1 MLGTLL
7 NDRYKI
13 IRGLG
18 GGGFGQTYLAEDIR
32 QPGSPRCVVKQFQP
46 ASQDSKFLTVA
57 RRLFQSEVETLRK
70 LGSHDRIP
78 TLLDDF
84 EENQQFFLV
93 QEYIE
98 GRSLSEELATKRK
111 LSEPEVITLVRDVLE
126 VLEFVH
132 RHNVIHRDIKPGN
145 LMRRQQDGR
154 IVLIDFGAVKEMQTQ
169 LTAIEPGLTN
179 LTVGI
184 GTQGYGASE
193 QLMGKPRYSSDIYA
207 LGMTAIQALTGIHP
221 SQLPTHPD
229 TAEVIWRDQAQV
241 SPWLAGILDR
251 MVRFH
256 FSYRYQLAT
265 EALRALDQTTEE
277 LVTEAPVDET
287 LVPTTLFPEYP
298 DPVVEPVETP
308 ATIAPKRWH
317 SATVATLVVGIA
329 SAMMTGLVIG
339 LRELSWLQPLELTV
353 YDRMVQFAPDPG
365 IDSRLLVVGITETDI
380 QTLRQFP
387 IADRTIA
394 QLLKTLKSYQPRAI
408 GVDLLRDIP
417 QPPGTLELLT
427 ELQSP
432 NVIAITNLGTNESPP
447 TPSPP
452 GVAAKQVGF
461 NDLVLDPDG
470 VVRRNLIF
478 ADHNSTTY
486 HSFATRLALR
496 YLAKEDIRFA
506 GEPNDPEQRIKLA
519 KAALQPLAPNS
530 GGYQT
535 IDDRGYQI
543 LLHYRSRNVAR
554 QVSLGDVLAGKVDP
568 EWIRD
573 KAILIGTTA
582 VSGKDLFFTPYSAAD
597 METARMPGVM
607 IHAQIVSQ
615 FLSAA
620 LDGQPLFWFWSNS
633 SEMLWIALWA
643 IAGGT
648 CAWWLRHPIL
658 LAIGETALLVGLSG
672 VGYGLFL
679 QRGWVPIAAPAIAI
693 LTTGGIVVAY
703 RAYGMDQAAIGARD
717 N

>member
-18 GGGFGQTYLAEDIR
+18 SGGFGQTYLAEDIR
-32 QPGSPRCVVKQFQP
+32 QPGHLRCVVKQFQP
-46 ASQDSKFLTVA
+46 ASQDSKFLAVA
-57 RRLFQSEVETLRK
+57 RRLFLSEVETLRK

-93 QEYIE
+93 QEYVE
-98 GRSLSEELATKRK
+98 GRSLSEELANKRK
-111 LSEPEVITLVRDVLE
+111 LPESEVITLVRDVLE

-145 LMRRQQDGR
+145 LMRRQRDSR
-154 IVLIDFGAVKEMQTQ
+154 IVLIDFGAVKEIQTQ

-179 LTVGI
+179 ITVGI

-193 QLMGKPRYSSDIYA
+193 QLMGKPRYSSDLYA

-221 SQLPTHPD
+221 SQLPTHMD

-241 SPWLAGILDR
+241 SPWFASILDR

-256 FSYRYQLAT
+256 FTYRYQSAT
-265 EALRALDQTTEE
+265 DVLRALDQTAEE
-277 LVTEAPVDET
+277 LVTEAPVDDT

-298 DPVVEPVETP
+298 DPVVEESLKPPEPVTP
-308 ATIAPKRWH
+308 PRWH
-317 SATVATLVVGIA
+317 RATVATLVIGIA
-329 SAMMTGLVIG
+329 SATMTGFVVG
-339 LRELSWLQPLELTV
+339 LRGLSWLQPLELTV
-353 YDRMVQFAPDPG
+353 YDRMVQLAPDPG
-365 IDSRLLVVGITETDI
+365 IDPRLLVVGITETDI
-380 QTLRQFP
+380 QMLRQFP
-387 IADRTIA
+387 IADRTVA
-394 QLLKTLKSYQPRAI
+394 QLLKTLNRYQPRAI

-417 QPPGTLELLT
+417 QPPGTSELLT

-432 NVIAITNLGTNESPP
+432 HVIAITNLGTADSPP
-447 TPSPP
+447 TPPPP
-452 GVAAKQVGF
+452 GIPARQVGF

-478 ADHNSTTY
+478 ADHNATTY

-496 YLAKEDIRFA
+496 YLAKQDIRFA
-506 GEPNDPEQRIKLA
+506 GDPDDPERIKLA

-535 IDDRGYQI
+535 IDDRGYQV
-543 LLHYRSRNVAR
+543 LLNYRSRNIAR
-554 QVSLGDVLAGKVDP
+554 QVSLGDILAGKVNPD
-568 EWIRD
+568 WIRD

-582 VSGKDLFFTPYSAAD
+582 VSGKDLFFTPYSAAER
-597 METARMPGVM
+597 ETARMPGVL
-607 IHAQIVSQ
+607 IHAQILSQ
-615 FLSAA
+615 FLSVA
-620 LDGQPLFWFWSNS
+620 LDGQSLFWFWSDGI
-633 SEMLWIALWA
+633 EVLWIAAWA
-643 IAGGT
+643 VAGGAV
-648 CAWWLRHPIL
+648 AWWFRHPVL
-658 LAIGETALLVGLSG
+658 LAIGESVLLVCLSG
-672 VGYGLFL
+672 VGYSLFL
-679 QRGWVPIAAPAIAI
+679 QRGWVPIAAPAIAV

-703 RAYGMDQAAIGARD
+703 RAYGQGHSRD
-717 N
+717 R

>member
-13 IRGLG
+13 IRSLG
-18 GGGFGQTYLAEDIR
+18 SGGFGQTYLAEDIR
-32 QPGSPRCVVKQFQP
+32 LPSSPRCVVKQFQP
-46 ASQDSKFLTVA
+46 ASQDSRFLAVA
-57 RRLFQSEVETLRK
+57 RRLFLNEVETLRR

-98 GRSLSEELATKRK
+98 GRSLSEELAGKSK
-111 LSEPEVITLVRDVLE
+111 LPEPDVIALIRDVLE

-132 RHNVIHRDIKPGN
+132 SHNVIHRDIKPGN
-145 LMRRQQDGR
+145 LMRRQRDGR
-154 IVLIDFGAVKEMQTQ
+154 IVLIDFGAVKEIQTQ

-193 QLMGKPRYSSDIYA
+193 QLMGKPRYSSDVYA

-229 TAEVIWRDQAQV
+229 TAEVIWRNQAQV

-251 MVRFH
+251 MVRYH
-256 FSYRYQLAT
+256 FGYRYQSAT
-265 EALRALDQTTEE
+265 DVLQALDQTTEE
-277 LVTEAPVDET
+277 LVTEAPIDES
-287 LVPTTLFPEYP
+287 LVTTALFPEYP
-298 DPVVEPVETP
+298 DPVVEDSLEPPIVVP
-308 ATIAPKRWH
+308 PRWH
-317 SATVATLVVGIA
+317 RAVLATLVVGVA
-329 SAMMTGLVIG
+329 STFMTGLVVG

-365 IDSRLLVVGITETDI
+365 MDSRLLVVGITETDI

-387 IADRTIA
+387 IADRTVA
-394 QLLKTLKSYQPRAI
+394 QLLRTLQRYQPRTI

-417 QPPGTLELLT
+417 QPPGTPELLT
-427 ELQSP
+427 ALQSP
-432 NVIAITNLGTNESPP
+432 NVIAITNLGTAESPP
-447 TPSPP
+447 TPPPP
-452 GVAAKQVGF
+452 GVSAQQVGF

-478 ADHNSTTY
+478 ADHNSTSF

-496 YLAKEDIRFA
+496 YLAKENIRFA
-506 GEPNDPEQRIKLA
+506 ADPADAEWVKLA
-519 KAALQPLAPNS
+519 TATLQPLAPDA

-543 LLHYRSRNVAR
+543 LLDYRSRKVAR
-554 QVSLGDVLAGKVDP
+554 QVSLGDVLAGKVNP

-573 KAILIGTTA
+573 KAVLIGTTA
-582 VSGKDLFFTPYSAAD
+582 VSGKDLFFTPYSAAE

-607 IHAQIVSQ
+607 IHAQILSQ

-620 LDGQPLFWFWSNS
+620 LDGQPLFWFWSNQL
-633 SEMLWIALWA
+633 EILWIAVWA
-643 IAGGT
+643 VAGGT
-648 CAWWLRHPIL
+648 LAWWLRHPAL
-658 LAIGETALLVGLSG
+658 LAIGETVLLVGLSG
-672 VGYGLFL
+672 VGYSLFL
-679 QRGWVPIAAPAIAI
+679 HRGWVPIAAPAITI

-703 RAYGMDQAAIGARD
+703 RAYGQGQMGDRAGKLP
-717 N
+717 

>member
-1 MLGTLL
+1 MLGILL

-18 GGGFGQTYLAEDIR
+18 SGGFGQTYLAEDIR
-32 QPGSPRCVVKQFQP
+32 QPGRPRCVVKQFQP
-46 ASQDSKFLTVA
+46 ASQDSKFLAVA
-57 RRLFQSEVETLRK
+57 RRLFLNEVETLRK

-84 EENQQFFLV
+84 EEDQQFFLV

-98 GRSLSEELATKRK
+98 GHPLSEELAIKRK
-111 LSEPEVITLVRDVLE
+111 LPEPETIALMRDVLE

-132 RHNVIHRDIKPGN
+132 RHHVIHRDIKPGN
-145 LMRRQQDGR
+145 LMRRRQDGR
-154 IVLIDFGAVKEMQTQ
+154 IVLIDFGAVKEIQTQ
-169 LTAIEPGLTN
+169 LTAIEPGQTS

-193 QLMGKPRYSSDIYA
+193 QLMGKPRYSSDVYA

-221 SQLPTHPD
+221 SQLPAHPD
-229 TAEVIWRDQAQV
+229 TAEVIWRDRAQV
-241 SPWLAGILDR
+241 SPWLASILDR

-256 FSYRYQLAT
+256 FTYRYQSAT
-265 EALRALDQTTEE
+265 EVLRALDQTTEE

-298 DPVVEPVETP
+298 DPVVESPETP
-308 ATIAPKRWH
+308 AIVAPRRWH
-317 SATVATLVVGIA
+317 PATVATLVVGIA
-329 SAMMTGLVIG
+329 SAMMTGLVVG

-353 YDRMVQFAPDPG
+353 YDHMVQFAPDPG
-365 IDSRLLVVGITETDI
+365 IDSRLLIVGITETDI

-387 IADRTIA
+387 IADRTLA
-394 QLLKTLKSYQPRAI
+394 QLLKTLKTYQPRAI

-417 QPPGTLELLT
+417 QPPGTSELLT
-427 ELQSP
+427 ELQAP
-432 NVIAITNLGTNESPP
+432 QVISITNLGGADNPP
-447 TPSPP
+447 TPPPP
-452 GVAAKQVGF
+452 GVSAKQIGF

-478 ADHNSTTY
+478 ADHEATSF
-486 HSFATRLALR
+486 HSFATRLALL
-496 YLAKEDIRFA
+496 YLAQEEIRFI
-506 GEPNDPEQRIKLA
+506 GDPTDPERVTLG
-519 KAALQPLAPNS
+519 KATLQPLMPDS

-543 LLHYRSRNVAR
+543 LLDYRSRHVAR
-554 QVSLGDVLAGKVDP
+554 QVSLGDVMAGNVDP

-573 KAILIGTTA
+573 KAVLIGTTA
-582 VSGKDLFFTPYSAAD
+582 ISGKDLFFTPYSAAET
-597 METARMPGVM
+597 ETARMPGVM
-607 IHAQIVSQ
+607 IHAQILSQ
-615 FLSAA
+615 FLGAA
-620 LDGQPLFWFWSNS
+620 LDGQPLFWFWSNQL
-633 SEMLWIALWA
+633 EILWIGFWA
-643 IAGGT
+643 VAGGV

-658 LAIGETALLVGLSG
+658 LAIGETILLVGLSG
-672 VGYGLFL
+672 MGYGLFL

-703 RAYGMDQAAIGARD
+703 RAYGMDKAAIGDSTKA
-717 N
+717 

>member
-18 GGGFGQTYLAEDIR
+18 SGGFGQTYLAEDIR
-32 QPGSPRCVVKQFQP
+32 QPNSPRCVVKQFQP

-98 GRSLSEELATKRK
+98 GRPLNEELATKRK
-111 LSEPEVITLVRDVLE
+111 LPEPEVIALVRDVLE

-132 RHNVIHRDIKPGN
+132 SHNVIHRDIKPGN
-145 LMRRQQDGR
+145 LMRRQRDSR

-179 LTVGI
+179 ITVGI

-193 QLMGKPRYSSDIYA
+193 QLMGKPRYSSDLYA

-229 TAEVIWRDQAQV
+229 TAEVIWRDRAQV

-256 FSYRYQLAT
+256 FTYRYQLAT
-265 EALRALDQTTEE
+265 DVLRALDQTTEE

-298 DPVVEPVETP
+298 APIVEENLEHPPTVT
-308 ATIAPKRWH
+308 PKRWH
-317 SATVATLVVGIA
+317 ATTLATLAVGMA
-329 SAMMTGLVIG
+329 SAMMTGMVVG
-339 LRELSWLQPLELTV
+339 LRELGWLQPLELTA

-387 IADRTIA
+387 ITDRTVA
-394 QLLKTLKSYQPRAI
+394 QLLKALKRHQPRVI

-417 QPPGTLELLT
+417 QPPGTPEFLAELE
-427 ELQSP
+427 SP
-432 NVIAITNLGTNESPP
+432 GVVAITNLGTAASPP
-447 TPSPP
+447 TPPPP
-452 GVAAKQVGF
+452 GVPAKQVGF

-478 ADHNSTTY
+478 ADHHSTTY

-496 YLAKEDIRFA
+496 YLAKENIRFA
-506 GEPNDPEQRIKLA
+506 GDSDDPDRVKLA
-519 KAALQPLAPNS
+519 QAALQPLAPDS
-530 GGYQT
+530 GGYQM

-554 QVSLGDVLAGKVDP
+554 QVSLGDILAGKVDP

-573 KAILIGTTA
+573 KAVLIGTTA
-582 VSGKDLFFTPYSAAD
+582 VSGKDLFFTPYSGAD
-597 METARMPGVM
+597 LESARMPGVM
-607 IHAQIVSQ
+607 IHAQILSQ
-615 FLSAA
+615 FLSTA
-620 LDGQPLFWFWSNS
+620 LDGQPLFWFWSDQL
-633 SEMLWIALWA
+633 EILWIAVWA
-643 IAGGT
+643 VAGGAV
-648 CAWWLRHPIL
+648 AWWLRHPVL
-658 LAIGETALLVGLSG
+658 LAIGETVLLVCLSG
-672 VGYGLFL
+672 IGYSLFL
-679 QRGWVPIAAPAIAI
+679 QWGWVPIAAPAVAI

-703 RAYGMDQAAIGARD
+703 RAYGNGQQFRD
-717 N
+717 R